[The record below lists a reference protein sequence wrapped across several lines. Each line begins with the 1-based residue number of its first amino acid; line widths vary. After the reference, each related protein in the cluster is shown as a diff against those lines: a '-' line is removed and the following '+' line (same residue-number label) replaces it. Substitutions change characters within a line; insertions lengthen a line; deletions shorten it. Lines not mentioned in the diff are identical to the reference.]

1 MADNFGKGL
10 WSVTILWYFATTVT
24 VIFIIKLL
32 LTIFA
37 FDSGGDFDV
46 DGFDIHT
53 DIDMDTSVDFDGD
66 MDGNMHF
73 DSDITSDTASDA
85 SFVLFTLDSILAFLM
100 VFSWTVLMC
109 INQFELSVAV
119 SVVSGIVLGFLVL
132 VGYSFILS
140 KIKKLET
147 GQVKDVYPEI
157 GQQGTMYLSSTGGK
171 GQAKFS
177 VDGKYIIYTI
187 HTRGE
192 VIPTGKNV
200 VVVSRDNALLIVEEL
215 TRD

>member
-1 MADNFGKGL
+1 MADNFRKGL
-10 WSVTILWYFATTVT
+10 WSVTILWYFAITVT
-24 VIFIIKLL
+24 IIFIIKLL

-37 FDSGGDFDV
+37 FDSGDFSV
-46 DGFDIHT
+46 DT
-53 DIDMDTSVDFDGD
+53 PDIDMDTSVDFDGD
-66 MDGNMHF
+66 MDGDMHF
-73 DSDITSDTASDA
+73 DSDITSDTSSDT

-119 SVVSGIVLGFLVL
+119 SVISGIVLGFLVL

-147 GQVKDVYPEI
+147 GQVRDVYPEI
-157 GQQGTMYLSSTGGK
+157 GQQGTMYLSSTDGK

-187 HTRGE
+187 HTKGE

-200 VVVSRDNALLIVEEL
+200 VVVSRDKALLIVEEL

>member
-10 WSVTILWYFATTVT
+10 WSVTILWYFAITVT
-24 VIFIIKLL
+24 IIFIIKLL

-37 FDSGGDFDV
+37 FDSGDFSV
-46 DGFDIHT
+46 DT
-53 DIDMDTSVDFDGD
+53 PDIDMDTSVDFDGD
-66 MDGNMHF
+66 MDGDMHF
-73 DSDITSDTASDA
+73 DSDITSDTSSDT

-119 SVVSGIVLGFLVL
+119 SVISGIVLGFLVL

-147 GQVKDVYPEI
+147 GQVRDVYPEI
-157 GQQGTMYLSSTGGK
+157 GQKGTMYLSSTDGK

-187 HTRGE
+187 HTKGE

-200 VVVSRDNALLIVEEL
+200 VVVSRDKALLIVEEL

>member
-10 WSVTILWYFATTVT
+10 WSVTILWYFAITVT
-24 VIFIIKLL
+24 IIFIIKLL

-37 FDSGGDFDV
+37 FDSGDFGV
-46 DGFDIHT
+46 DAP

-66 MDGNMHF
+66 MQI
-73 DSDITSDTASDA
+73 DSDVTTDTSSDA

-119 SVVSGIVLGFLVL
+119 SVISGIILGFLVL
-132 VGYSFILS
+132 VAYSFILS

-187 HTRGE
+187 HTKGE

-200 VVVSRDNALLIVEEL
+200 IVVSRDKALLIVEEVA
-215 TRD
+215 RD

>member
-10 WSVTILWYFATTVT
+10 WSVTILWYFAITVT
-24 VIFIIKLL
+24 IIFIIKLL

-37 FDSGGDFDV
+37 FDSGDFGV
-46 DGFDIHT
+46 DAP

-66 MDGNMHF
+66 MQI
-73 DSDITSDTASDA
+73 DSDVTTDTSSDA

-119 SVVSGIVLGFLVL
+119 SVISGIILGFLVL
-132 VGYSFILS
+132 VAYSFILS

-157 GQQGTMYLSSTGGK
+157 GQQGTMYLSSTDGK

-187 HTRGE
+187 HTKGE

-200 VVVSRDNALLIVEEL
+200 IVVSRDKALLIVEEVA
-215 TRD
+215 RD